1 MLSKHESG
9 YIWHATGSGKTLTS
23 FVSTKLL
30 AQKAGVDRTIM
41 LLDRK
46 DLDNQTTSEFTKFA
60 SAYSTGVNTN
70 NNTLIVGTGSTREL
84 SKALI
89 SDTSTNVV
97 IVTTRQKL
105 NKAVADLQEY
115 KPDKLATLRGKHI
128 VFIVDECHRAI
139 SAENMD
145 DIKSIS
151 LNQRGLDLLVLQ
163 FLKKIKSAD
172 GQYARTTHDQYGEVL
187 HRYTIKMH

>member
-1 MLSKHESG
+1 
-9 YIWHATGSGKTLTS
+9 
-23 FVSTKLL
+23 
-30 AQKAGVDRTIM
+30 M

-70 NNTLIVGTGSTREL
+70 KNTLIVGTGNTKEL
-84 SKALI
+84 SNALKQD
-89 SDTSTNVV
+89 SSSNVV

-105 NKAVADLQEY
+105 NKAVEYLQE
-115 KPDKLATLRGKHI
+115 KEPGRLANLRGKHI

-139 SAENMD
+139 SAQNMD
-145 DIKSIS
+145 DIKKVFPKSTWFGFTGTPIFEE
-151 LNQRGLDLLVLQ
+151 N
-163 FLKKIKSAD
+163 KKSSD

-187 HRYTIKMH
+187 HRYTIKKCA

>member
-1 MLSKHESG
+1 
-9 YIWHATGSGKTLTS
+9 
-23 FVSTKLL
+23 
-30 AQKAGVDRTIM
+30 M

-145 DIKSIS
+145 DIKKVFPKSTWFGFTGTPIFEE
-151 LNQRGLDLLVLQ
+151 N
-163 FLKKIKSAD
+163 KKKCS